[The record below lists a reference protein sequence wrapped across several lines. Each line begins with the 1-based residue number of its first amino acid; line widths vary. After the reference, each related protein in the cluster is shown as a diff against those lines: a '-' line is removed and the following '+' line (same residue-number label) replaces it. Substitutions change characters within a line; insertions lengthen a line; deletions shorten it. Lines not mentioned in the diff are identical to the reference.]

1 MNNLVLQHI
10 EADHYDSFSLL
21 QRKVLNLT
29 ALQEEARLQSDVKA
43 TKTVAMAI
51 VTFYVCYIPTIAFGI
66 SGRIDN
72 QGWFPFAA
80 GYLTFIASVFNPAI
94 YVLRNRRNRFA
105 VRQLLKDPCGTSAF
119 QEKPVNPRGE
129 EKRKEGPTK
138 ELQIN
143 EPRVLTDL
151 HKNTE
156 SPEHKPKMLEPNR
169 MEQLSSASATD
180 VVIFG
185 SKDGNMEEQMKKWVG
200 NLNVEES
207 LSTRLCENS
216 IREARL
222 SSAKRKLFES
232 CRVGALPGSEAEICS
247 ISSQDENDEKQG
259 NIMKE
264 IWMMK
269 NLWHLRDL
277 VKTQN

>member
-51 VTFYVCYIPTIAFGI
+51 ATFYVCYIPAIAFGI

-105 VRQLLKDPCGTSAF
+105 VRQLLKDPCGTSTF

-169 MEQLSSASATD
+169 MEQLSSASATN

-264 IWMMK
+264 I
-269 NLWHLRDL
+269 
-277 VKTQN
+277 